1 MLSGS
6 AVSSRS
12 TWSTFIVSCH
22 YQGLQL
28 VQLRLLIDCRTQR
41 SLRHESVVNCC
52 PNHTLSST
60 KIPTNF
66 HEIFKKIKTFIN
78 ATGLALLVVIRA
90 NEKKKKKFL
99 KFSVYFLVGNNSMHV
114 RKLTFPGSSA
124 KQVSRKEL
132 WSQLQQLSDSPRPR
146 ARSPRAGQARAP
158 WKLTFWGRGI
168 NRKKFGIS

>member
-6 AVSSRS
+6 AVSSCS
-12 TWSTFIVSCH
+12 TCSTFIVSCH

-28 VQLRLLIDCRTQR
+28 VQLSLLIDCRTQW

-60 KIPTNF
+60 KILTNF

-78 ATGLALLVVIRA
+78 ATGLALLVVMYA
-90 NEKKKKKFL
+90 NEKKKIL
-99 KFSVYFLVGNNSMHV
+99 KFSMYFLVGNNSMPV
-114 RKLTFPGSSA
+114 RKLTFPDSSA

-132 WSQLQQLSDSPRPR
+132 WSQLQQLSDSHRLLP
-146 ARSPRAGQARAP
+146 
-158 WKLTFWGRGI
+158 LTSSQSQSRTGKSTMEADFLGSGD
-168 NRKKFGIS
+168 